1 MKDAEVVKTEA
12 SFFVPKRKEVMP
24 MIVLKAL
31 LLNFFIIIAW
41 KMSNF
46 IMKGQKEGERCEPET
61 APGFG

>member
-31 LLNFFIIIAW
+31 LSNFFIIITRE
-41 KMSNF
+41 MSNF
-46 IMKGQKEGERCEPET
+46 IMKGQEVLNGDK
-61 APGFG
+61 

>member
-1 MKDAEVVKTEA
+1 
-12 SFFVPKRKEVMP
+12 

-46 IMKGQKEGERCEPET
+46 IMKGQLYGKEGVRHEPEA
-61 APGFG
+61 APGSG

>member
-31 LLNFFIIIAW
+31 LSNFFIIITW

-46 IMKGQKEGERCEPET
+46 IMKGQKEG
-61 APGFG
+61 AQ